1 MRFPLL
7 YKILKLILKN
17 LAILTRKKYKPTII
31 GITGSVG
38 KTSTKEAIYMVLK
51 NERKTRR
58 SQGNFNNEIGLPLTI
73 LGDYHEI
80 KGFFFWPKVFWKS
93 FWQLVFTNKNY
104 PEILVLE
111 MAADRPGDI
120 TYLNKIAQPQIGV
133 ITAIGEIPVHVEFY
147 SSPEAVAREK
157 AKLIEELPAKGFA
170 VLNCDDPVVWSLRHR
185 TRAHLVSYGF
195 SEEAQIQVVNWEWK
209 IEEGKIEGMTFKISY
224 GGTLIPF
231 RLKKTFGEPQ
241 IYAATAA
248 IAVGLIFGINLVK
261 ISEALEEY
269 EPLVGRGR
277 LLKGVKNSLI
287 LDDSYNASPLSM
299 RAALETLKSLPAKR
313 KVAVLGDM
321 LEIGKYSTEVHQAIG
336 EIAGKIVDIL
346 FCIGPRAKF
355 IAEKA
360 IDVGLNPNCVKTFEN
375 SERAKKIVEREIKNG
390 DLILVKGSHAMALE
404 KIIEEIKAEDS
415 F

>member
-1 MRFPLL
+1 MKSHLL
-7 YKILKLILKN
+7 YKFLKLLLKN

-38 KTSTKEAIYMVLK
+38 KTSTKEAIYTVLK

-73 LGDYHEI
+73 LGDYQEI
-80 KGFFFWPKVFWKS
+80 KGIFFWPRVFLKS
-93 FWQLVFTNKNY
+93 LWQLVFTNKNY
-104 PEILVLE
+104 PEVLVLE

-120 TYLNKIAQPQIGV
+120 AYLSKIAQPQIGV

-147 SSPEAVAREK
+147 PSSEAVAREK
-157 AKLIEELPAKGFA
+157 AKLIEELPPRGFA
-170 VLNCDDPVVWSLRHR
+170 VLNCDDPIVWSLKHR

-195 SEEAQIQVVNWEWK
+195 SDEAQIQVVNWEWK
-209 IEEGKIEGMTFKISY
+209 IENEKIEGMSFKISY
-224 GGTLIPF
+224 GGTLTPF
-231 RLKKTFGEPQ
+231 RLKKAFGKPQ
-241 IYAATAA
+241 IYAVTAA

-261 ISEALEEY
+261 ISEAIENY
-269 EPLVGRGR
+269 EPLAGRMK

-321 LEIGKYSTEVHQAIG
+321 LEIGKYSTEAHQAIG
-336 EIAGKIVDIL
+336 ELAGKVVDVL
-346 FCIGPRAKF
+346 FCIGPRSKF

-360 IDVGLNPNCVKTFEN
+360 IAVGLSANYVKTFEDA
-375 SERAKKIVEREIKNG
+375 EKAKKIIEREIKSG
-390 DLILVKGSHAMALE
+390 DLILIKGSHAMALE
-404 KIIEEIKAEDS
+404 KIVEEIKAEDS
-415 F
+415 